1 MKSYMK
7 YLRVLFML
15 RMELMYVYCSI
26 ETLFYSSDEFVLWLA
41 TVTGSYSYN
50 YVKKFSHG

>member
-1 MKSYMK
+1 
-7 YLRVLFML
+7 ML